1 MLSENIKERLFTAPR
16 GKAIILG
23 IGVSN
28 LPLAEMLADM
38 GADIEIRDGKE
49 FDALGRMPQ
58 KSLPTAA
65 RYLYAAAIPLAGFAA
80 ASCKTPSSSALPA

>member
-49 FDALGRMPQ
+49 FDALGDAA

>member
-49 FDALGRMPQ
+49 FDALGD
-58 KSLPTAA
+58 
-65 RYLYAAAIPLAGFAA
+65 
-80 ASCKTPSSSALPA
+80 ALC

>member
-49 FDALGRMPQ
+49 FDALGDAA
-58 KSLPTAA
+58 KKLADAA